1 MGFFR
6 WIGRILIGALAGIG
20 LLVIAAILLA
30 TSAWRDFS
38 NRVEPVP
45 EQTLLTLDLGDGVN
59 ETNAGDPLAL
69 VGLSHGLTMPDL
81 VLGLEA
87 AAHDPHVKG
96 LALKL
101 GTGDLPL
108 ARAEEIRDAL
118 KDFRAQGKFV
128 LAFAESFGEAGNG
141 NSHYLLATGADEIWL
156 QPSGDVGLTGLR
168 IETPFF
174 KEALD
179 LIGVSVQMDRR
190 KEYKGAIDSLMANSM
205 PSPQRENLQQLV
217 NSMTASLAKGVADR
231 IGGDEAAA
239 RALIDQG
246 PFLAADA
253 LKDKLVDRLAY
264 RDEFEKELDR
274 RSNGATRYRLAD
286 YAATMKPPKDAT
298 EIALVHGLGPIQ
310 LSADGSALGDVVMDA
325 QSVSEAL
332 REAREDS
339 NVKAILFRIDSPG
352 GSYVAADTIWREVAR
367 TREDGK
373 PVIVSMGS
381 VAASGGYFV
390 AAPAAAIVAEP
401 STITGSIGVF
411 GGKFVLS
418 DLWSKLGV
426 TFDGV
431 QSGANADIDSVNRDY
446 NYAGWNHLQTSL
458 NTIYQDFVTKV
469 GTGRKLKPDA
479 VEQVAKGQV
488 WSGTDA
494 AANGLVDK
502 LSGLTTAIA
511 EARRTIGLSPD
522 APVRLVN
529 FPEQPHDLTSF
540 LEQFA
545 KAAEIRQFAMLAKI
559 GHIAASL
566 ERLVRSDSAVQA
578 EMAPLVPSSR

>member
-20 LLVIAAILLA
+20 LLVIAVILLA
-30 TSAWRDFS
+30 ASAWRDFS

-45 EQTLLTLDLGDGVN
+45 EQALLTLDLGDGVS

-69 VGLSHGLTMPDL
+69 AGLRRGLTMPDL

-87 AAHDPHVKG
+87 AARDPHVKG

-101 GTGDLPL
+101 GVGDLPL

-141 NSHYLLATGADEIWL
+141 NTHYLLATGADEIWL
-156 QPSGDVGLTGLR
+156 QPSGEVGLTGLR

-174 KEALD
+174 KDTLD
-179 LIGVSVQMDRR
+179 MIGVSVQMDRR
-190 KEYKGAIDSLMANSM
+190 KEYKGAIDSLMANAM

-231 IGGDEAAA
+231 VGGDEAAA

-274 RSNGATRYRLAD
+274 RSNGATRYKLVD
-286 YAATMKPPKDAT
+286 YAAAMQPPKDAT

-310 LSADGSALGDVVMDA
+310 LSADGGTLGDVVMDA

-339 NVKAILFRIDSPG
+339 KVKAILFRIDSPG

-367 TREDGK
+367 TRDDGK

-401 STITGSIGVF
+401 GTITGSIGVF
-411 GGKFVLS
+411 GGKFVLNE
-418 DLWSKLGV
+418 LWSKLGV

-431 QSGANADIDSVNRDY
+431 QSGDNAAIDSANQDY
-446 NYAGWNHLQTSL
+446 SYAGWNHLEASL

-488 WSGTDA
+488 WSGSDA

-502 LSGLTTAIA
+502 LGGLTTAIA
-511 EARRTIGLSPD
+511 EARRTIGLPPG

-529 FPEQPHDLTSF
+529 FPEEPHDLTSF

-559 GHIAASL
+559 GHIAANL

-578 EMAPLVPSSR
+578 EMAPLVTGSR